1 MFKTFEDLIPDKNL
15 QIFISICI
23 SLGIVLRSIPV
34 IINICNLKGLMV
46 NPIKRSSHSN
56 PTPTLGGVSIFAGTL
71 IGYMLWNFGDEGVIM
86 HKMWAGVVILF
97 FLGMKDDLFAL
108 SPIKKLI
115 SQIIASSLV
124 VIGSDLR
131 ISNLF
136 GIFGMGEIPYI
147 VSVLFTIFMFVAL
160 INAFNL
166 VDGIDGLAGGI
177 GMIASG
183 GFGLW
188 FLLNEHWSLACL
200 GLSLAASLAG
210 FLRYNFSEHN
220 KIFMGD
226 TGSLLVGFIT
236 TILAVKFV
244 HLNATYSFA
253 PNTGFVSAPVIAVV
267 MLIVP
272 IFDTLRVFS
281 IRVLRGKSPFK
292 ADRIHLHHLMVD
304 NGLSHFWASFI
315 LCAATVFL
323 TISTYLARS
332 LFTNTQLCF
341 VIILLF
347 VGYLLTGNWLEA
359 RRLALAK
366 SQKMDVAS
374 ANGYSNL
381 NAN

>member
-23 SLGIVLRSIPV
+23 ALGIVLRSIPV
-34 IINICNLKGLMV
+34 VINICNLKGLMV

-71 IGYMLWNFGDEGVIM
+71 IGYMIWNFGDEGVIM
-86 HKMWAGVVILF
+86 HKMWAGIVILF

-108 SPIKKLI
+108 SPVKKLI

-131 ISNLF
+131 ISNFF
-136 GIFGMGEIPYI
+136 GIFGLEEIPYI
-147 VSVLFTIFMFVAL
+147 ASVLFTIFMFVAL

-166 VDGIDGLAGGI
+166 IDGIDGLAGGI

-244 HLNATYSFA
+244 HLNVTSAFA
-253 PNTGFVSAPVIAVV
+253 PNTGFVSAPVMAVV

-304 NGLSHFWASFI
+304 NGLSHFWASFV
-315 LCAATVFL
+315 LCSVTIFL
-323 TISTYLARS
+323 TVATYLSRS
-332 LFTNTQLCF
+332 IMTNTQLCF
-341 VIILLF
+341 AIVLLF
-347 VGYLLTGNWLEA
+347 IGYILTGNWLEA

-366 SQKMDVAS
+366 AQKMDVAS
-374 ANGYSNL
+374 ANGVSKMNL
-381 NAN
+381 N